1 VSKDRH
7 HAVVAEFLAEVL
19 VPTHVAGI
27 EHQSRDSSILGQQ
40 LLEDGVI
47 VPARP
52 EVESQAGLGRRQE
65 LELGTHGIPLLVNT
79 LMNATI
85 NTAAFASPTAKPHS
99 HASGPAVFAKWPHA
113 VPQSDPLPR
122 GCGKTET
129 ARRTAKSEVR
139 LDVDQTARQAATIDS
154 ALVLTRPHAQTGR
167 RVAGRS
173 RHLEGQQHRPGEA
186 DRPSVRE
193 RAIQPD
199 PGGGVVRRVLVDGV
213 EQHVDV
219 DDLHALLPH
228 GEAPD
233 DLLVLEVRSHPS
245 ALSQRSA
252 GLKPMRNVFV
262 DPLPARPGASPRR
275 MASLSASFRSGH

>member
-139 LDVDQTARQAATIDS
+139 LDVDQTARQAATIDP
-154 ALVLTRPHAQTGR
+154 ALVLTGPTPR
-167 RVAGRS
+167 
-173 RHLEGQQHRPGEA
+173 
-186 DRPSVRE
+186 
-193 RAIQPD
+193 
-199 PGGGVVRRVLVDGV
+199 LVDEWQV
-213 EQHVDV
+213 
-219 DDLHALLPH
+219 
-228 GEAPD
+228 APVIWKASSTGQVK
-233 DLLVLEVRSHPS
+233 LTGPLCESAPS
-245 ALSQRSA
+245 SQTRAA
-252 GLKPMRNVFV
+252 GWF
-262 DPLPARPGASPRR
+262 GAS
-275 MASLSASFRSGH
+275 SLTA